1 MNQSK
6 PTHERV
12 AESGKRRS
20 FFRRA
25 GFFAA
30 VATIAGGIGLHA
42 HAQGGPGFRGGF
54 FGGGAPMDA
63 AQLDERI
70 ERMLKHLYVEINA
83 TPEQQQKLAPIVKQA
98 ARDLQPLRGQM
109 RAARQQAIEL
119 MSAESIDRAAIERA
133 RAEHL
138 QTADAASKRLSQ
150 ALADTAEVLTPAQRK
165 QLAEHMQRR
174 RGMAHHGMMHHG

>member
-1 MNQSK
+1 MIMNTIKQ
-6 PTHERV
+6 
-12 AESGKRRS
+12 ANDSGSQRRG

-25 GFFAA
+25 GIFAA
-30 VATIAGGIGLHA
+30 VAAVVTTAGGAGLHA
-42 HAQGGPGFRGGF
+42 YAQGGPGFRGGF
-54 FGGGAPMDA
+54 FAGPVDP

-98 ARDLQPLRGQM
+98 ARDLQPLRQQM
-109 RAARQQAIEL
+109 HAAHKQAIDL

-150 ALADTAEVLTPAQRK
+150 ALADAAEVLTPAQRK
-165 QLAEHMQRR
+165 DLADHLQRR
-174 RGMAHHGMMHHG
+174 RGMGHRGMMHHG